1 MLHSLRTRLSNR
13 SRTFRATIGL
23 FVMAVLLLGVA
34 PARAGSLDI
43 IVESTTAAPGT
54 VGQFDVVLQN
64 NSASAV
70 NIASF
75 SVDVLLSDTTNVNF
89 TGINNA
95 TITPYIFSLTGS
107 SPPGF
112 TGNLLPMEASGMDL
126 SAGAQVVNPGDT
138 WGLADISYLVD
149 PAAPLGTI
157 VPVALELTPVFLPPS
172 GGTSLLDPTGAPVP
186 FSMVDGTITVG
197 TASVPEPASVTLL
210 AISSL
215 AVVLGNRFAR
225 RVRARLGRD

>member
-1 MLHSLRTRLSNR
+1 MLSNLHTRLSNR
-13 SRTFRATIGL
+13 SRTFRAMFGV
-23 FVMAVLLLGVA
+23 FVIAVLLLGVA
-34 PARAGSLDI
+34 PARAGFLDI

-54 VGQFDVVLQN
+54 VGHFDVVLQN

-70 NIASF
+70 GIASF
-75 SVDVLLSDTTNVNF
+75 SVDALLSDITHVTF
-89 TGINNA
+89 AGINKA
-95 TITPYIFSLTGS
+95 TIAPYIFSITGS
-107 SPPGF
+107 FPPGF
-112 TGNLLPMEASGMDL
+112 TGNLLLMEANGMDL

-157 VPVALELTPVFLPPS
+157 VPVALELTPVFLPPP

-186 FSMVDGTITVG
+186 FSLVDGTITVG

-225 RVRARLGRD
+225 RSRARLGRD